1 MRSRPSAADLG
12 VGGGLVRLIRRRDW
26 QPWAVLPLALLF
38 LAVLACARADVPVDL
53 AAITPVGAVTPL
65 WLQGSTPG
73 VPTPSLPPPTPP
85 VAGVATATARP
96 TQDISNSPTPDAT
109 RPTVLERQS
118 EELYTVVAGDTLNAI
133 GARYGV
139 SASEIAAANDMAL
152 SDTLF
157 TGQVLHI
164 PVPRQTTIGSAVKL
178 LPDNEFVYGPSS
190 TTFNLTAFIEA
201 YGGFLASYAED
212 IPGRYL
218 DGSADSRLLTGAEI
232 VQTVAQRYSVSPRLL
247 LAVLEYQSGWVR
259 NPNPGDNT
267 RTFPIGRVEVGR
279 EGLYRQL
286 AWAANQLNLGYYSWR
301 AGGLVSWGFGSGQLR
316 LVAAGLNPGTVG
328 VQNFL
333 AGLLSAD
340 AWDQA
345 VTADGFIATYVA
357 LFDNPFRL
365 AVEPL
370 VPPDLV
376 QPRLQLPILP
386 NTVWSFTGGPHG
398 AWDTGSAWGAL
409 DFAPPSDALGCVTSQ
424 EWVVAAAPGLI
435 VRTGDGAVLE
445 DLDGD
450 GYEQTGWVLFYMHLE
465 ARDRV
470 APGTLVAAGDYLGH
484 PSCEGGVSDGT
495 HVHFARKYNGEWI
508 SADGPLPFLLD
519 GWVSAGLGAEYD
531 GTLTN
536 GPVTIEACACR
547 ADLNAVSRP

>member
-1 MRSRPSAADLG
+1 VA
-12 VGGGLVRLIRRRDW
+12 
-26 QPWAVLPLALLF
+26 LALLV
-38 LAVLACARADVPVDL
+38 LVGLACARSDVPVDL
-53 AAITPVGAVTPL
+53 GAITPVGEVTPL

-85 VAGVATATARP
+85 VAGAAAPTARP
-96 TQDISNSPTPDAT
+96 TQDISHSPTPDAT
-109 RPTVLERQS
+109 RPSVLERQS
-118 EELYTVVAGDTLNAI
+118 EELYTVVAGDSLNAI
-133 GARYGV
+133 GAHYGV
-139 SASEIAAANDMAL
+139 SGAEIAAANDMDV

-157 TGQVLHI
+157 TGQVLYI
-164 PVPRQTTIGSAVKL
+164 PVPSQTTLGSDLKL
-178 LPDNEFVYGPSS
+178 LPDSEFVYGPSLVS
-190 TTFNLTAFIEA
+190 FNLTAFIEA

-218 DGSADSRLLTGAEI
+218 DGSADARLLTGAEI

-267 RTFPIGRVEVGR
+267 RTFPMGRVEVGR

-286 AWAANQLNLGYYSWR
+286 SWAANQLNYGYYAWR
-301 AGGLVSWGFGSGQLR
+301 AGGLVSWGFGNGTLR
-316 LVAAGLNPGTVG
+316 LVSPGQNAGTVG

-345 VTADGFIATYVA
+345 VTADGFYATYTA
-357 LFDNPFRL
+357 LFDNPFRVAL
-365 AVEPL
+365 DPL
-370 VPPDLV
+370 VPANLV
-376 QPRLQLPILP
+376 QPPLQLPIES
-386 NTVWSFTGGPHG
+386 NSVWSFTGGPHG
-398 AWDTGSAWGAL
+398 AWDTGSAWGGL
-409 DFAPPSDALGCVTSQ
+409 DFAPPSDALGCVTSP
-424 EWVVAAAPGLI
+424 EWVAAAAPGLI

-450 GYEQTGWVLFYMHLE
+450 GYEQTGWVLFYMHIE
-465 ARDRV
+465 ARDRI
-470 APGTLVAAGDYLGH
+470 APGTLVQPGDRLGH

-508 SADGPLPFLLD
+508 AADGPLPFVLD

-536 GPVTIEACACR
+536 GPMTIEACACR
-547 ADLNAVSRP
+547 TDANAVSRP